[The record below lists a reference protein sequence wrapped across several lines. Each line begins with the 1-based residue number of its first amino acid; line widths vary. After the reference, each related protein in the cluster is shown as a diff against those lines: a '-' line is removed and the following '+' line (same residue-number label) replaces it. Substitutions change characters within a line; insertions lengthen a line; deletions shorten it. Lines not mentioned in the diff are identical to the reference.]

1 MKVSQA
7 GKDFI
12 KSFEGWEPRAKDD
25 GFGTLTIGWGHT
37 SAAGPPRVVKGMT
50 VTKVQGEKI
59 LDNDLAIVA
68 ADVTKLVKI
77 SLNQNQFDALISFD
91 FNTGGLRR
99 SSLLRDI
106 NNRHTGRIR
115 SDFLLWVKSGKRT
128 VRGLVRRR
136 SAEANLYMKGTS
148 NARKSR

>member
-99 SSLLRDI
+99 SSLLRGI
-106 NNRHTGRIR
+106 NKGR
-115 SDFLLWVKSGKRT
+115 T
-128 VRGLVRRR
+128 
-136 SAEANLYMKGTS
+136 
-148 NARKSR
+148 